1 MKKNILFAFTILILS
16 FCVSPPEYSD
26 GLLENIPAIVD
37 ESDYFSI
44 SIFGEKLTQEYEWQM
59 SLSLTDSDI
68 LVQTL
73 AVKDIA
79 STPDSTFLYIVDA
92 MNDTIKIF
100 SILNELNWV
109 SEDSVSNFGTPDK
122 IVFSGKNFTGRLEY
136 QLLIKN

>member
-1 MKKNILFAFTILILS
+1 MVSIYLIFFVIIFTHLYKRTLFSLSPITLILDS
-16 FCVSPPEYSD
+16 VPDFLTKILPLPLINLSAIFIVFFIS
-26 GLLENIPAIVD
+26 GL
-37 ESDYFSI
+37 F
-44 SIFGEKLTQEYEWQM
+44 
-59 SLSLTDSDI
+59 
-68 LVQTL
+68 
-73 AVKDIA
+73 

-109 SEDSVSNFGTPDK
+109 SEDSVSNFGTPDR